1 MLKGKCHAIHFGFPF
16 NTVQFICKEI
26 RYQKIWVTRKQL
38 KINQSYASFSIATH
52 WNRNLGNCGEMKQY
66 VDH

>member
-1 MLKGKCHAIHFGFPF
+1 MINKIIEKYVERKICHAIHFGFPF

-38 KINQSYASFSIATH
+38 KINPMPVFPSQLTGTEI
-52 WNRNLGNCGEMKQY
+52 
-66 VDH
+66 

>member
-1 MLKGKCHAIHFGFPF
+1 MLKGKYVMQYTLVFSF

-38 KINQSYASFSIATH
+38 KINPMPVFPSQLTGTKI
-52 WNRNLGNCGEMKQY
+52 
-66 VDH
+66 